1 MYAYMHG
8 CVFVAYVPIRCYP
21 GKSTDGYTV
30 THIHTYIHTYMFSY
44 LRTYLLACIL
54 TCLHRCMDA
63 KLNQRTH
70 ASMHSFVHTPCMP
83 ICTCTCTYTQCVYC
97 IYIYMYAPPYNRL
110 HAHIHIHILR
120 TATNCYLHLDIV
132 PHRTPA
138 LPSCGKQQ
146 KTTSDT
152 EKKQHVLGLY
162 VGSETSVVATT
173 SIGCS
178 SNGHTLQGCRCVE
191 LLLRLTWCGSCA
203 GSELRQSRA
212 RRREQRYRA
221 ALIRIPAQDKAD

>member
-1 MYAYMHG
+1 
-8 CVFVAYVPIRCYP
+8 
-21 GKSTDGYTV
+21 
-30 THIHTYIHTYMFSY
+30 
-44 LRTYLLACIL
+44 
-54 TCLHRCMDA
+54 MDA

-97 IYIYMYAPPYNRL
+97 IYICMHL
-110 HAHIHIHILR
+110 HTTVCMHIYIYTYSELLL
-120 TATNCYLHLDIV
+120 TATYILILCH
-132 PHRTPA
+132 TE
-138 LPSCGKQQ
+138 LPL
-146 KTTSDT
+146 SDT